1 MTTPNRPAR
10 GTPRTARHLTIAD
23 VCDDLGISRSTFY
36 DWRAKRKGPPARKLP
51 NGEIRIERRDY
62 ESWLESLYEEAA

>member
-1 MTTPNRPAR
+1 MTDPAR
-10 GTPRTARHLTIAD
+10 PQRKAPRTNRHLTIAE

-62 ESWLESLYEEAA
+62 ETWLESLYEEAA

>member
-1 MTTPNRPAR
+1 MTTPKRPER
-10 GTPRTARHLTIAD
+10 GTPRPARHLTIAD

-62 ESWLESLYEEAA
+62 ETWLETLYEEAA

>member
-1 MTTPNRPAR
+1 MTTPNRPER
-10 GTPRTARHLTIAD
+10 GAPRQSRHLTIAD
-23 VCDDLGISRSTFY
+23 ICDDLDISRSTFY
-36 DWRAKRKGPPARKLP
+36 DWRAKRKGPPSRKLP